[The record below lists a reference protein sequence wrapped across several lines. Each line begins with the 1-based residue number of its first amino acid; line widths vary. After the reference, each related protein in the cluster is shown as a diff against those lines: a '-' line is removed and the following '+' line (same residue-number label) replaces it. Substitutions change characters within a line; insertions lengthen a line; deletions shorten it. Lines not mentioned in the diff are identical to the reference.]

1 MNKTS
6 LENSDLQAMQ
16 KCPYLASMTGQP
28 MPFPPQR
35 SMPLEPPSEYAVLRK
50 HKPLIKARIWDG
62 SEAWLITR
70 YEDFRNMLGDSRF
83 SADITR
89 QGYPTLNAGM
99 KVARGNYR
107 SLISMDAP
115 EHTAHRRMLTAEF
128 TVKRINAFRPRLQK
142 IVDDLI
148 DNMLA
153 KGGSLD
159 LVEHLALP
167 IPSLAICELLGVP
180 YEDHDFFQSRANIIA
195 SQTTTKEVAMQA
207 TKELCEDYLRELIRT
222 KDRDPGDDVLSR
234 LIVNQ
239 MRPGNLSEQD
249 LVSMVRLLLIAGH
262 ETTANFTAMG
272 VLLLLQ
278 HPEQLRA
285 LREEPA
291 LIPQAVE
298 EILRYLDI
306 THLGRRR
313 VALEDVQLGEQLIRA
328 GEGVIA
334 LSLSANRDDDV
345 FPEPDTFNIHRE
357 ARHHVS
363 FGYGVHQC
371 LGQPLARAE
380 LQIVF
385 ETLFRRIP
393 ALRLAVPMESLQF
406 KYEMFIYGVKSLPVA
421 W

>member
-1 MNKTS
+1 MNHS
-6 LENSDLQAMQ
+6 SDTAAAPAATA
-16 KCPYLASMTGQP
+16 CPYLASLTGQP
-28 MPFPPQR
+28 LPFPPTR
-35 SMPLEPPSEYAVLRK
+35 EKPLDPPAEYAALRK
-50 HKPLIKARIWDG
+50 HPALAKARIWDG

-70 YEDFRNMLGDSRF
+70 YEDFRAILGDPRF

-89 QGYPTLNAGM
+89 QGYPMLNAGM

-115 EHTAHRRMLTAEF
+115 EHTAHRRMLMGEF
-128 TVKRINAFRPRLQK
+128 TIKRMNAFRPRLQK
-142 IVDDLI
+142 IVDDLL
-148 DNMLA
+148 DKMLA
-153 KGGSLD
+153 KGGPLD
-159 LVEHLALP
+159 LVEDLALP

-180 YEDHDFFQSRANIIA
+180 YEDHDFFQSRAHIIA
-195 SQTTTKEVAMQA
+195 SHNTTREQALQA
-207 TKELCEDYLRELIRT
+207 TQELCEEYLRGLIRA
-222 KDRDPGDDVLSR
+222 KDRAPADDILSR
-234 LIVNQ
+234 LVVNH
-239 MRPGNLSEQD
+239 MREGDLTEQE
-249 LVSMVRLLLIAGH
+249 LVSMARLLLIAGH

-272 VLLLLQ
+272 ILLLLQ
-278 HPEQLRA
+278 HPDQLDI
-285 LREEPA
+285 LRTQPT
-291 LIPQAVE
+291 LLPQAVE

-313 VALEDVQLGEQLIRA
+313 VAIEDVELGGQLIRA

-334 LSLSANRDDDV
+334 MSLSANRDEDA
-345 FPEPDTFNIHRE
+345 FPAPDTFDIRRE

-393 ALRLAVPMESLQF
+393 GLRLAAPAETLQF
-406 KYEMFIYGVKSLPVA
+406 KHEMFIYGLKSLPVT